1 MLLSDQTHTPKKK
14 RATLHGTCKLHYSTP
29 FKVESDTSSSGT
41 GRFPANLVSRPTGC
55 GRPVMLRTHFRA
67 SCALSRC
74 IRTRCQCSLECHV
87 ASVRHSW
94 KCRRVESRPAGAH
107 ARCRSVD
114 VARDLHG
121 KAGRAA
127 AQSSGVAPYG
137 GRSHGASPARAS
149 VCASIKVTQTIDRIL
164 MAALKYG
171 YLQLFG
177 LNPRFSHGPDSSP
190 TIGELSCFLSIYLR
204 PVSVPGNSRSESVR
218 CADSAGPAKRCP
230 KNHQPRCV
238 ALRSRQ
244 QSCSC
249 TNFARDLG

>member
-1 MLLSDQTHTPKKK
+1 MPAGRK
-14 RATLHGTCKLHYSTP
+14 ST
-29 FKVESDTSSSGT
+29 
-41 GRFPANLVSRPTGC
+41 
-55 GRPVMLRTHFRA
+55 
-67 SCALSRC
+67 
-74 IRTRCQCSLECHV
+74 
-87 ASVRHSW
+87 
-94 KCRRVESRPAGAH
+94 AGAH

-114 VARDLHG
+114 VARDLHR
-121 KAGRAA
+121 KAGCAA

-218 CADSAGPAKRCP
+218 YADSAPGSSKALPKESSTSLRGSSVATAILQLYELCTRSGVSLYFSGGRPRFRNAQQRIASPSLVILDLRGICMARAMITRSWIDSPPPDRAGNAYCP
-230 KNHQPRCV
+230 W
-238 ALRSRQ
+238 
-244 QSCSC
+244 SC
-249 TNFARDLG
+249 G